1 MNKIIQNYFLLFAI
15 ALLFANC
22 KENKQKEKA
31 GEKRDT
37 ITTAANAMQVIGL
50 ATVEPKSRIVSLYA
64 ETGGIVKRIDHDIND
79 NVKAG
84 EAIVELTSELEE
96 AQLAQARSK
105 LATQHAAIATSRA
118 QLASQ
123 KVKLENAKVN
133 LDRNNKLLVSG
144 GATQQALTDSKFSF
158 ESLQADMQGAASGIQ
173 QQEDRLKELQADI
186 NYYQELLN
194 RKKVKAPVNGKV
206 LSMEVK
212 IGNNIS
218 TSQSVCDFAPEGPLM
233 AITEIDELF
242 ATDVKVGMNAYIR
255 PQGKLDTIG
264 KGKVLLTSPYLRKKS
279 LFADNASNMEDRRVR
294 EVRVL
299 LDTVTDVLLGSRV
312 ECVIDIKK

>member
-1 MNKIIQNYFLLFAI
+1 
-15 ALLFANC
+15 
-22 KENKQKEKA
+22 
-31 GEKRDT
+31 
-37 ITTAANAMQVIGL
+37 VIGL